1 MWELVGPPAI
11 SCFIR
16 EPQTGKEKLNTAHN
30 REHRPEKKVGL
41 LDGEFVDGEPNKNGG
56 GTWFLPR
63 IEEILRLSVS

>member
-41 LDGEFVDGEPNKNGG
+41 LDGEFVDGEPK
-56 GTWFLPR
+56 
-63 IEEILRLSVS
+63 